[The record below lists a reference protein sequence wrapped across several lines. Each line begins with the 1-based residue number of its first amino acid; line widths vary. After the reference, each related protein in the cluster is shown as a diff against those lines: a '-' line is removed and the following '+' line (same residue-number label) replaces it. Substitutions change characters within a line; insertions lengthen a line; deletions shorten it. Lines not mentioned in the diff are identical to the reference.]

1 MLEKTIDNCYKYDL
15 ETINDPNNNQYFRNN
30 RRDLEI
36 ETKRNG
42 QVIFDKYKDLSTQKY
57 RKELTPNITFQPN
70 KIFVRNDL
78 FEKIIKS
85 CKATNLEF
93 LKLKEKLGLC
103 LYEDI
108 CDEQEL
114 TLMSKEIFKEEKII
128 TQHDVKNTQLKE
140 ENEKVESRKVE
151 SRKVKTEEVE
161 KKKMRN

>member
-1 MLEKTIDNCYKYDL
+1 MLEITIDNCYKCDL
-15 ETINDPNNNQYFRNN
+15 ETINDPNNSQYFWIN
-30 RRDLEI
+30 RKELEI
-36 ETKRNG
+36 ETKHNW

-57 RKELTPNITFQPN
+57 RKKLTPNITFQPN

-108 CDEQEL
+108 CDEKEFI
-114 TLMSKEIFKEEKII
+114 LMPEKII
-128 TQHDVKNTQLKE
+128 THHDIENKQLKE
-140 ENEKVESRKVE
+140 ENKKLNVNDNENENENKNENENFEKIE
-151 SRKVKTEEVE
+151 
-161 KKKMRN
+161 

>member
-1 MLEKTIDNCYKYDL
+1 MIQ
-15 ETINDPNNNQYFRNN
+15 NNGQYFWINK
-30 RRDLEI
+30 RDLEI
-36 ETKRNG
+36 ETKHNW

-57 RKELTPNITFQPN
+57 RKELTLNITFQPN

-114 TLMSKEIFKEEKII
+114 ILMSKEIFKEEKII
-128 TQHDVKNTQLKE
+128 TQRDVENKQLKE
-140 ENEKVESRKVE
+140 ENEKLRKENENEKLETRNEKVE
-151 SRKVKTEEVE
+151 MTNENKQF
-161 KKKMRN
+161 